1 MFTQMKKRK
10 YTKTL
15 RAEQQDETRQRIID
29 ALIELHQDIGPANTT
44 VKAVAEKAG
53 VQRLTVYRHFPDEAR
68 MLQACTS
75 HWLELNP
82 PPDMTEWEE
91 INDATDRSHK
101 ALLLFYHYY
110 RRTEA
115 MWSSSYRD
123 VKRVEA
129 LQAPMEEFETY
140 LDQVAAELVKAWKKN
155 KTVKSRLK
163 TTLRHGLRFYTW
175 QSLKNENLSD
185 EKIATLVVNWLSGIV
200 EPGNNG

>member
-1 MFTQMKKRK
+1 MFIQMKKRK

-15 RAEQQDETRQRIID
+15 RAEQQEETRNRIID
-29 ALIELHQDIGPANTT
+29 ALIALHQEVGPANTT

-53 VQRLTVYRHFPDEAR
+53 VQRLTVYRHFPDETS

-82 PPDMTEWEE
+82 PPDMNEWEE
-91 INDATDRSHK
+91 INDVRERSRM
-101 ALLLFYHYY
+101 ALLLFYRYY
-110 RRTEA
+110 RQTEA

-123 VKRVEA
+123 VDSVVA
-129 LQAPMEEFETY
+129 LQAPMAEFEAY
-140 LDQVAAELVKAWKKN
+140 LDQVTAELVKAWKKT
-155 KTVKSRLK
+155 KTLKSLLK

-185 EKIATLVVNWLSGIV
+185 EKIAALIADWVSGVVGSGSH
-200 EPGNNG
+200 